1 MPEFRI
7 TKYDPRHRNAE
18 GDYTRDEWTAFSQ
31 IGREFDGQVLTDAEY
46 RRAEEAYVSVALAF
60 LREAGC
66 HALFAQ
72 SVENAGG
79 SIHAPAEG
87 ERLSLVRLDDVIRRI
102 LREEF
107 WCRMQGDNGCFIH
120 IGWDYYLYLGV
131 EQECPEARRLAT
143 ERGLFVEPCVSPYHP
158 EPDQQDQ
165 AAAGPMSGQAQ
176 T

>member
-18 GDYTRDEWTAFSQ
+18 GAYTRDEWTAFSH

-46 RRAEEAYVSVALAF
+46 RRVEDAYVSVAVAF
-60 LREAGC
+60 LREAGF
-66 HALFAQ
+66 HALVAQ
-72 SVENAGG
+72 GVENAGG
-79 SIHAPAEG
+79 SIYAPAEG
-87 ERLSLVRLDDVIRRI
+87 ERLSLVRLGDVIRRI

-107 WCRMQGDNGCFIH
+107 WCRLQGDNGWFIH

-131 EQECPEARRLAT
+131 EQECPEALRLAA

-158 EPDQQDQ
+158 EPDQQGQ
-165 AAAGPMSGQAQ
+165 VAADPMSGQAQ

>member
-1 MPEFRI
+1 MPLR
-7 TKYDPRHRNAE
+7 YRHAE
-18 GDYTRDEWTAFSQ
+18 GSHGRDEWTAFSH
-31 IGREFDGQVLTDAEY
+31 IGREFDGQVLTDAEC
-46 RRAEEAYVSVALAF
+46 RRVEAAYVSVALAF

-66 HALFAQ
+66 HALVAQ
-72 SVENAGG
+72 GVENAGG
-79 SIHAPAEG
+79 SIHAPVEG
-87 ERLSLVRLDDVIRRI
+87 ERLSLDRLGDVIRRI

-107 WCRMQGDNGCFIH
+107 WCRLQDDKGFIH

-131 EQECPEARRLAT
+131 EQECPEARRLAA

-158 EPDQQDQ
+158 ESDQQDQ

>member
-18 GDYTRDEWTAFSQ
+18 GAYNRDEWTAFSH
-31 IGREFDGQVLTDAEY
+31 IGREFGGQVLTDAEY
-46 RRAEEAYVSVALAF
+46 RRVEEAYVAVALAF

-66 HALFAQ
+66 HALVAQ
-72 SVENAGG
+72 GVENAGG
-79 SIHAPAEG
+79 SIYAPAEG
-87 ERLSLVRLDDVIRRI
+87 ERLSLVRLGDVIRRI

-107 WCRMQGDNGCFIH
+107 WCRLQGDNGFIH

-131 EQECPEARRLAT
+131 EQECPEARRLAA
-143 ERGLFVEPCVSPYHP
+143 ERVLFVEPCVSPYHP
-158 EPDQQDQ
+158 EPDQLDQ
-165 AAAGPMSGQAQ
+165 AAAGPMSGQAK